1 MTFATKAPNPTSRAT
16 WLAAH
21 GFTPAQIALVTG
33 RDLSEGPAPE
43 RRGIERQSAMAGR
56 LHTDTIRT
64 LQAAVPNY
72 GALVGHVVKGKRAM
86 DVLKGLGFSYDPDT
100 EEWTDEDGE
109 AVDGWA
115 EHMEALRA
123 ALAWPA

>member
-1 MTFATKAPNPTSRAT
+1 MSAPTPTSRAT

-33 RDLSEGPAPE
+33 RDLSEGPVPE
-43 RRGIERQSAMAGR
+43 RPGIERQSAMAGR

-64 LQAAVPNY
+64 LQAAAPNY
-72 GALVGHVVKGKRAM
+72 GALVNHVVKGKRAM
-86 DVLKGLGFSYDPDT
+86 DVLEGLGFSYDPDT

-115 EHMEALRA
+115 DHMEAARTGQARA
-123 ALAWPA
+123 A